1 MKRAG
6 LAVLFTVVALLVTA
20 LGASAAAPGV
30 APGCT
35 TIQQGG
41 ITDSFGNTIR
51 AGYDK
56 FGYNYQAHIFVGT
69 YDSSDRVLDGL
80 YQGSGNAIAD
90 DKLIMQWSDDWISNR
105 DCDGDGKLDR
115 GIAGV
120 SRGWLTNHVTGDFDS
135 DPLDLNFSEDAKYT
149 KFVKI
154 VYVGPG
160 GTLWGQYKILQDIYN
175 GPAGLGSYRY
185 KIGAPG
191 FGLRDHWVQ

>member
-80 YQGSGNAIAD
+80 YQGSGNA
-90 DKLIMQWSDDWISNR
+90 MRNR
-105 DCDGDGKLDR
+105 
-115 GIAGV
+115 
-120 SRGWLTNHVTGDFDS
+120 N
-135 DPLDLNFSEDAKYT
+135 AK
-149 KFVKI
+149 
-154 VYVGPG
+154 
-160 GTLWGQYKILQDIYN
+160 
-175 GPAGLGSYRY
+175 AR
-185 KIGAPG
+185 
-191 FGLRDHWVQ
+191 